1 MHISKHSDVAKP
13 VPRSLKTICATMQ
26 LARVQCIVAFI
37 VSAALVLKV
46 TAFVVPGEGSLLLR
60 SRPIH
65 HETSSRSVV
74 GERRMSYS
82 RIDQGL
88 GTLRAS
94 INEEGDVGEGG
105 FVNPYTAFRK
115 WQKELVR

>member
-1 MHISKHSDVAKP
+1 MHISKHSDVAKLL
-13 VPRSLKTICATMQ
+13 PRALKMICATMQ
-26 LARVQCIVAFI
+26 LARVSCIVAFI
-37 VSAALVLKV
+37 LSAALVSKV

-60 SRPIH
+60 IRPIH
-65 HETSSRSVV
+65 HETLSRSVV
-74 GERRMSYS
+74 GERPMSCS
-82 RIDQGL
+82 RIAQGA

-94 INEEGDVGEGG
+94 SSEEGEGGEGG